1 MNGDNANHDM
11 CQLKLELAV
20 QKQKSDDEQKALV
33 LAKDV
38 ASAKWASITAILIGL
53 ANLAI
58 MLLRK

>member
-1 MNGDNANHDM
+1 MNGDGANHDM

-20 QKQKSDDEQKALV
+20 QRQKSDDEQKALV

-38 ASAKWASITAILIGL
+38 SSAKWASITAILIGL
-53 ANLAI
+53 VNLTI